1 MGELCLIEPT
11 AEWAE
16 RIEDYRA
23 EFPQDMRLT
32 YHAARIPG
40 LSGLEE
46 FETVADWLAFCETM
60 RGKTSWYLSVRE
72 ADGRMVSAVCLR
84 HALEYDDD
92 DIEFASHIGYSV
104 RPSEQG
110 KGYGREQL
118 RLALAKAREL
128 GIERAR
134 IVCRDTNA
142 ASNAVIRACGGVYVD
157 SITGEVSGLTVN
169 RYDVETIQ

>member
-1 MGELCLIEPT
+1 METICLVEASASY
-11 AEWAE
+11 AEA
-16 RIEDYRA
+16 IEDYRA
-23 EFPQDMRLT
+23 EFPSDMKLT

-40 LSGLEE
+40 LSGLED
-46 FETVADWLAFCETM
+46 FESVGEWLEYCESM
-60 RGKTSWYLSVRE
+60 CGKTSWYVSIRE
-72 ADGRMVSAVCLR
+72 SDGRMVGAVCLR

-118 RLALAKAREL
+118 RLALGKARKL

-142 ASNAVIRACGGVYVD
+142 ASNATIRSAGGVYVD
-157 SITGEVSGLTVN
+157 SVTGELSGLTVN
-169 RYDVETIQ
+169 RYDVVL